1 MKSKV
6 AVAIMLSAALAL
18 SACAGEDDADD
29 AGTPDAAAAS
39 ETSAPESSEEPGS
52 TDEAEATEATEE
64 PESTEDSTADEPAA
78 PEGEIEVEFSQELAD
93 MVPQAIQ
100 DRGHMV
106 WTAAVKVPFLISDES
121 GNFTGL
127 DPDLQAAVEELTGV
141 DIEFQSAEG
150 LQALLL
156 NVQSGRADFFPGGLR
171 ATEEREQDF
180 DYVIWLSTQP
190 SYLFSS
196 DREDEI
202 QDTSDL
208 CGLTVAIEEGGAME
222 MFVDQVSEQC
232 TEAGEDPVEIL
243 GLVDEAALLAVD
255 SGRADAV
262 GANFANNAYV
272 QLQQEGTYGLIP
284 QDTGTPDLTG
294 GVSAKGNGVGEF
306 MDAVFK
312 ELMAQGAYEDLLA
325 KWNMEGAAVPEIL
338 YNPFENGT
346 AGQ

>member
-6 AVAIMLSAALAL
+6 AVAIMLSATLGL
-18 SACAGEDDADD
+18 GACAGGDEAAEDAS
-29 AGTPDAAAAS
+29 TPDAAA
-39 ETSAPESSEEPGS
+39 TSDTSTPDAAATSDTSSPDAGES
-52 TDEAEATEATEE
+52 TEE
-64 PESTEDSTADEPAA
+64 PTADESAA
-78 PEGEIEVEFSQELAD
+78 TDGEIDVEFSQELAD
-93 MVPQAIQ
+93 AVPQVVQ

-106 WTAAVKVPFLISDES
+106 WTAAVKPPFLIADES
-121 GNFTGL
+121 GDFTGL
-127 DPDLQAAVEELTGV
+127 DPDLQMAVEELTGV

-222 MFVDQVSEQC
+222 MFVGRVSEQC
-232 TEAGEDPVEIL
+232 TADGAEPVEIL

-272 QLQQEGTYGLIP
+272 QLQQEGTYGLIA

-306 MDAVFK
+306 MYAVFQ
-312 ELMAQGAYEDLLA
+312 ELKAQGVYEDLLA
-325 KWNMEGAAVPEIL
+325 KWNMQGAAVPEIL

-346 AGQ
+346 AGM